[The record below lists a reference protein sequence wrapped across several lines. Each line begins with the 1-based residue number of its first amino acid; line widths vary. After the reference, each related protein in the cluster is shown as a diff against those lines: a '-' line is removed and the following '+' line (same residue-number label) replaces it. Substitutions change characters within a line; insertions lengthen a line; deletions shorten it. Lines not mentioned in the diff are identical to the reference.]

1 MPKDKRLYMTFPI
14 DVHRHPK
21 IMRLSVEARWCFVEL
36 NGEARLADNDGVF
49 DAAEAEYLWP
59 ADLLAQ
65 LCDSHPTKPLLVRD
79 GDTYVIR
86 EYAAHQHTKADR
98 EALTSKRVEAGKV
111 GAAKRWQ
118 TDSTP
123 MASAKQVDSKPIAS
137 AKQVDSKPWQ
147 GIAESE
153 SESQSELQLP
163 RLNTQSYVNTPP
175 TSDLTDDEIGQL
187 RIRKNTYSEFGI
199 NNPAQIQA
207 LITSLIQREV
217 NEFSTFLIV
226 MDILSRAKEQV
237 KNGQRYVASSIKQSW
252 AEIQKN
258 FDLGLYGGDAA

>member
-1 MPKDKRLYMTFPI
+1 MKNGKDKRLYMTFPI

-21 IMRLSVEARWCFVEL
+21 IMRLSVEARWCFVEM

-59 ADLLAQ
+59 ADILSQ
-65 LCDSHPTKPLLVRD
+65 LCDSHPTKPLLVRE

-98 EALTSKRVEAGKV
+98 EAAAERSRENGRLGGRPRKNPKPSDNLAGYENNPRGYENNPDETQKNL
-111 GAAKRWQ
+111 Q
-118 TDSTP
+118 
-123 MASAKQVDSKPIAS
+123 
-137 AKQVDSKPWQ
+137 
-147 GIAESE
+147 
-153 SESQSELQLP
+153 SQSQSQLQLP

-175 TSDLTDDEIGQL
+175 TSDLTEDEIGQL
-187 RIRKNTYSEFGI
+187 RIRKNTYTEFGI
-199 NNPAQIQA
+199 SNPAQIQA
-207 LITSLIQREV
+207 LIASLIHREV